1 MLIVVTT
8 TNQKRQLGTMAE
20 SRSNVEERVLQAAK
34 QVFFARG
41 FHNSS
46 LRAIAKKAGTSE
58 SGVLRFYQGK
68 LHLLQTVFAACW
80 AEINENLERAMAVA
94 VEQDPDPRHV
104 LVELMR
110 AVLNDYHAA
119 EPRMHFMLTTF
130 GYQDAVGH
138 IIDDEPGTDAD
149 SEARQQYHRYLTRIY
164 SLCDTVVAQYPV
176 FAKAGISGA
185 GLAQMFIAMCNGV
198 QGGWYAAK
206 LEPGIDRPQLTEEEA
221 VRGMRLFLYQS
232 VNHG

>member
-1 MLIVVTT
+1 MTP
-8 TNQKRQLGTMAE
+8 E
-20 SRSNVEERVLQAAK
+20 SKSNVEERVLEAAT

-46 LRAIAKKAGTSE
+46 LRAIAKRAGTSE
-58 SGVLRFYQGK
+58 SGVLRFYHGK
-68 LHLLQTVFAACW
+68 LHLLQTVFATCW
-80 AEINENLERAMAVA
+80 AEINENLDKAMAA
-94 VEQDPDPRHV
+94 AAKQDPDPRYV
-104 LVELMR
+104 LVQLMK
-110 AVLNDYHAA
+110 AILDDYHAA

-138 IIDDEPGTDAD
+138 SIDEDSGTDAD
-149 SEARQQYHRYLTRIY
+149 TEARQQYRRYLQRIY
-164 SLCDTVVAQYPV
+164 DLCDAVVAQQPV

-221 VRGMRLFLYQS
+221 VQGMRLFLYQS
-232 VNHG
+232 ADHG